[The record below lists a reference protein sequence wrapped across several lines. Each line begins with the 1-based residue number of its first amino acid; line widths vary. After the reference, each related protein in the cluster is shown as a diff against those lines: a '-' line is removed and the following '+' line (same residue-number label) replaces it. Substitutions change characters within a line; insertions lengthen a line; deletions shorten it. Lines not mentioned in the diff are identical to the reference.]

1 MGRFNSS
8 RILAMILLKDEARST
23 STGEKTPQLDP
34 LPGGSLLKVKME
46 KRNIIISSEFWARGE
61 S

>member
-1 MGRFNSS
+1 
-8 RILAMILLKDEARST
+8 MILLKDEARST
-23 STGEKTPQLDP
+23 STREKTPQLDP
-34 LPGGSLLKVKME
+34 LAGVSSSESENG